1 MADDVH
7 TNNTMAEKENK
18 LILYKDDEGKVS
30 VNTRFADEDVWLT
43 QDQLAEIYQTTQEN
57 ISMHISNIY
66 ADGELE
72 KEGTYK
78 KFLLVRQEGKRKVR
92 RNIDHYNLD
101 VIIALGYKVQSAIAV
116 RYRRWAT
123 RLLHEYI
130 QKGFVMDDER
140 LKQGGNRYFK
150 ELLQRI
156 RDIRSS
162 ERNFYQQVTDIYA
175 TSTDYD
181 PRAKITKQFF
191 ATVQNKMYYA
201 VHEHTAAELIFERVD
216 NEKPF
221 VGMTNFKGNYVTRDD
236 VKIAKNYLTELELQ
250 RLNLLTSQFL
260 DYAEFQAL
268 EQNPMTMAD
277 WVAALDDQILRLR
290 KNILEGSGTVS
301 HQEAIE
307 KAEREFEI
315 YREREMRLLESDFD
329 KAVKAL
335 LDNKEDKA

>member
-1 MADDVH
+1 MD
-7 TNNTMAEKENK
+7 KENK

-43 QDQLAEIYQTTQEN
+43 QEQLATIYQTTQEN
-57 ISMHISNIY
+57 VSMHITNIY
-66 ADGELE
+66 TDNELD
-72 KEGTYK
+72 KDGTYK
-78 KFLLVRQEGKRKVR
+78 KFLLVRQEGKRQVH

-101 VIIALGYKVQSAIAV
+101 VIIALGYRVQSPIAV
-116 RYRRWAT
+116 RFRRWAT
-123 RLLHEYI
+123 QRLHEYI
-130 QKGFVMDDER
+130 QKGFTMDDER
-140 LKQGGNRYFK
+140 LKQGGNRYFR

-175 TSTDYD
+175 TATDYD
-181 PRAKITKQFF
+181 PRAKMTKLFF
-191 ATVQNKMYYA
+191 ATVQNKMHYA
-201 VHEHTAAELIFERVD
+201 VHEHTAAELIYERVD

-277 WVAALDDQILRLR
+277 WIAALDDQILRLR
-290 KNILEGSGTVS
+290 KNILEGAGTVS
-301 HQEAIE
+301 HDEAIE

-315 YREREMRLLESDFD
+315 YREREMRQLESDFD
-329 KAVKAL
+329 KAVKRLKNMKGDA
-335 LDNKEDKA
+335 DEG

>member
-1 MADDVH
+1 MD
-7 TNNTMAEKENK
+7 KENK
-18 LILYKDDEGKVS
+18 LILYKDEEGRVS

-43 QDQLAEIYQTTQEN
+43 QEQLATIYQTTQEN
-57 ISMHISNIY
+57 VSMHITNIY
-66 ADGELE
+66 TDNELD

-78 KFLLVRQEGKRKVR
+78 KYLLVRQEGKRQVR

-101 VIIALGYKVQSAIAV
+101 VIIALGYRVQSPIAV
-116 RYRRWAT
+116 RFRRWAT
-123 RLLHEYI
+123 QRLHEYI
-130 QKGFVMDDER
+130 QKGFTMDDER
-140 LKQGGNRYFK
+140 LKQGGNRYFR

-181 PRAKITKQFF
+181 PRAKMTKLFF
-191 ATVQNKMYYA
+191 ATVQNKMHYA
-201 VHEHTAAELIFERVD
+201 VHEHTAAELIYDRVD

-277 WVAALDDQILRLR
+277 WIAALDDQILRLR

-329 KAVKAL
+329 RAVKRL
-335 LDNKEDKA
+335 KNLNDDSDLDEDNTNNK

>member
-1 MADDVH
+1 M
-7 TNNTMAEKENK
+7 TQENK
-18 LILYKDDEGKVS
+18 LILYKDEEGKVS
-30 VNTRFADEDVWLT
+30 VNVRFAEEDVWLT
-43 QDQLAEIYQTTQEN
+43 QAQLAEIYNTTQQN
-57 ISMHISNIY
+57 ISLHQKGIY
-66 ADGELE
+66 ADGELDE
-72 KEGTYK
+72 EATHK
-78 KFLLVRQEGKRKVR
+78 KYLLVRQEGNRQVQR
-92 RNIDHYNLD
+92 EIDHYNLD
-101 VIIALGYKVQSAIAV
+101 MIIALGYRVQSPVAV
-116 RYRRWAT
+116 RFRRWAT
-123 RLLHEYI
+123 LRLHEYI
-130 QKGFVMDDER
+130 QKGFTMDDER

-181 PRAKITKQFF
+181 PRAEMTKHFF
-191 ATVQNKMYYA
+191 ATVQNKMHYA
-201 VHEHTAAELIFERVD
+201 VHEHTAAELIYERVD

-221 VGMTNFKGNYVTRDD
+221 VGMTNFKGNYVTCED
-236 VKIAKNYLTELELQ
+236 VKIAKNYLSELELQ

-268 EQNPMTMAD
+268 EQNPMRMTD
-277 WVAALDDQILRLR
+277 WIAALDEQILRLR
-290 KNILEGSGTVS
+290 KNILVGNGNVS

-329 KAVKAL
+329 KVVKQL
-335 LDNKEDKA
+335 KEIQKDME